1 MNKILALCSL
11 VVLLGLASCT
21 EDSPKSKHHKKAAVN
36 GKKPSPNV
44 SVNRKQQF
52 EKFIRKFKPMAL
64 PLTIKTLEIEPG
76 AAELKIT
83 DKDSLF
89 IRTRF
94 PNETR
99 ALGMLSDT
107 STTIQLLWLEP
118 AEMYNPV
125 LTTFT
130 KSGQKISEQHL
141 SVGSCG
147 ADCCFTCDE
156 YIYIRKDRSI
166 YGVDS
171 IKSCVCDAKGPNQ
184 RTMKR
189 YIRYITGQIAADG
202 KISLSKVREKNISP
216 RSAPSG
222 AR

>member
-1 MNKILALCSL
+1 MNNILTLCSL
-11 VVLLGLASCT
+11 ITLLALSSCT
-21 EDSPKSKHHKKAAVN
+21 EDQPKTKHHKKAAAS
-36 GKKPSPNV
+36 GKKPSTDVNV
-44 SVNRKQQF
+44 SRKLQF
-52 EKFIRKFKPMAL
+52 EKFIRKFRPMAL
-64 PLTIKTLEIEPG
+64 PLTIRTLEIEPG
-76 AAELKIT
+76 TAERKIT

-94 PNETR
+94 PNETW

-107 STTIQLLWLEP
+107 TATIQLLWLEP

-147 ADCCFTCDE
+147 AGCCFTCDE

-171 IKSCVCDAKGPNQ
+171 IKSCVCDEKGPRK
-184 RTMKR
+184 RTMRR
-189 YIRYITGQIAADG
+189 YIRYVTGQIATDG
-202 KISLSKVREKNISP
+202 RISLSKVREKKLQ
-216 RSAPSG
+216 
-222 AR
+222 

>member
-1 MNKILALCSL
+1 MNKILTLISL
-11 VVLLGLASCT
+11 VVILGLSGCT
-21 EDSPKSKHHKKAAVN
+21 EDQPKSKHHKKAAVAT
-36 GKKPSPNV
+36 GKKPSPEV
-44 SVNRKQQF
+44 IRKQQF
-52 EKFIRKFKPMAL
+52 EKFLKKFQPMAL
-64 PLTIKTLEIEPG
+64 PLTIKTLDIEPG
-76 AAELKIT
+76 TTERKIT
-83 DKDSLF
+83 QKDSLF

-94 PNETR
+94 PNETW

-130 KSGQKISEQHL
+130 KGGQKISEQHL

-171 IKSCVCDAKGPNQ
+171 IKSCVCDEKGPKKS
-184 RTMKR
+184 TMKR
-189 YIRYITGQIAADG
+189 YIRYVTGQIGADG
-202 KISLSKVREKNISP
+202 KISLSKVQEKKLK
-216 RSAPSG
+216 
-222 AR
+222 